1 LRELYIDDLFAIWKK
16 HGRQVIKQLAE
27 EHPAV
32 YFRIVADVVR
42 KVHRPSDD

>member
-1 LRELYIDDLFAIWKK
+1 MLCENSTSTDLFAIWKK

-32 YFRIVADVVR
+32 YFRIVADV
-42 KVHRPSDD
+42 RPSDD